1 LDGFLAGACSFT
13 DMARI
18 VDRVVDVM
26 LSKEGLQNAT
36 ITIDSVNE
44 VDAIARALTGEEIAK
59 RES

>member
-1 LDGFLAGACSFT
+1 
-13 DMARI
+13 MARI